1 MSDCLEDVAAELG
14 LELVR
19 HFDDGVFGAALVHD
33 TEGQDLV
40 LKAQPQP
47 DLEPLWA
54 TGAAMAAQLRAG
66 GYPSPRYTGVGR
78 TGQAVWSL
86 QEHLPGRVVD
96 QLTEPIATQLV
107 GLARRHAVDCGRRR
121 PWRDDALAAARGWLA
136 ELSPSLAPGDAAV
149 LAAALDRGTEAE
161 LLETTIV
168 HGDFHHRNALV
179 DGGGQVTGVFDWD
192 LAGPGDWRF
201 DLVMLAFGGRLQPA
215 ACDPGALEVVSEAV
229 STECPDDV
237 IALMTACQV
246 LRIASMTATRAP
258 ARAPVLVAK
267 MTGALA
273 DWLC

>member
-1 MSDCLEDVAAELG
+1 MSDCLEDVAVELG
-14 LELVR
+14 LVLVR

-33 TEGQDLV
+33 AEGQDLV

-78 TGQAVWSL
+78 TEQAVWSL
-86 QEHLPGRVVD
+86 QEHLPGTVVD
-96 QLTEPIATQLV
+96 RLTEPIATQLV

-136 ELSPSLAPGDAAV
+136 ELGPSLAPSDAAV
-149 LAAALDRGTEAE
+149 LAGALERGTEAE
-161 LLETTIV
+161 LFETTIV

-179 DGGGQVTGVFDWD
+179 DGGRVVGVFDWD

-201 DLVMLAFGGRLQPA
+201 DLVMLAFGGRLQPT

-229 STECPDDV
+229 SAECPDDV

-246 LRIASMTATRAP
+246 LRLASMTATRAP

-267 MTGALA
+267 MTKALA
-273 DWLC
+273 NWLC